1 MSQKEKK
8 AFEVLKKDEITTE
21 ELQQLLAERDEKNP
35 SFLLIDVREREEYSV
50 EKIVGVDLLVPTSEF
65 YLDTSILDEHKNK
78 TIVWQCRSGARSNSM
93 QQILNGFGYKKVI
106 NLLGGILDYGGPK
119 D

>member
-35 SFLLIDVREREEYSV
+35 SFLLIDVERGRS
-50 EKIVGVDLLVPTSEF
+50 IVL
-65 YLDTSILDEHKNK
+65 
-78 TIVWQCRSGARSNSM
+78 
-93 QQILNGFGYKKVI
+93 KK
-106 NLLGGILDYGGPK
+106 
-119 D
+119 